1 MAFDAIFMSCL
12 KNEIESRTVNL
23 KISKVQ
29 QPERDIFLF
38 TLRGEKIYVSLA
50 SYGARVAMTAENMEN
65 PQTPPMFCMFLRKH
79 LTGGRIVSLTQPPLE
94 RAYDFEIEA
103 YDQLGRITKLH
114 LIVELLGRYTNL
126 IVTDENMMII
136 DCVRRIGFDVSDKR
150 QVLPGLL
157 YTEPPKTGKRDPFKT
172 EAGDL
177 VSLLE
182 NSDDV
187 RLDKWIN
194 TQFDGFSPLICREI
208 VSRAYGVTDIRASE
222 AKEKD
227 GFAAFENSF
236 LSLIN
241 EVKNGEFA
249 PYILYDAD
257 GKPYEYSFTPITQY
271 GGAMRCEKCEDFS
284 SLMHEFYSKRDRIER
299 TRTKTQAITKSIRRL
314 RDRTERKVA
323 AQKSELLLTADRD
336 IFRENGDLITSN
348 IYKMKK
354 GMTVLAAEDY
364 YNPEGGVREI
374 VLDPLKTPQQNAA
387 KYYRDYNKAKTAEI
401 HLTRQ
406 IEKGEKEIDYL
417 ESVLEALEKADT
429 ERDVLEIRQELTSN
443 GYLRAHKSAKKERPI
458 EQKPMHFRSDTGMD
472 IYVGKNN
479 MQNDRLTMKAA
490 FKRDIWLHVQKIHGS
505 HVIISAPE
513 GTADDVTLMQAAS
526 IAAYYSHGK
535 DGKNVPVDYTQV
547 RFVKKPAGS
556 KPGMVVYTDYKT
568 VYADPDEALA
578 ERLRVK

>member
-38 TLRGEKIYVSLA
+38 TLRGEKIYISLA

-114 LIVELLGRYTNL
+114 IIVELLGRYTNL

-182 NSDDV
+182 NSYDV

-208 VSRAYGVTDIRASE
+208 VSRAYGLTDIRASE

-227 GFAAFENSF
+227 SFAAFENSF

-257 GKPYEYSFTPITQY
+257 SKPYEYSFTPITQY

-336 IFRENGDLITSN
+336 LFRENGDLITSN

-387 KYYRDYNKAKTAEI
+387 KYYRDYNKSKTAEI
-401 HLTRQ
+401 HLTQQ

-417 ESVLEALEKADT
+417 ESVLEALEKAET

-513 GTADDVTLMQAAS
+513 GTADDLTLMQAAS

-535 DGKNVPVDYTQV
+535 DGKTVPVDYTQV

-568 VYADPDEALA
+568 VYVDPDEALA